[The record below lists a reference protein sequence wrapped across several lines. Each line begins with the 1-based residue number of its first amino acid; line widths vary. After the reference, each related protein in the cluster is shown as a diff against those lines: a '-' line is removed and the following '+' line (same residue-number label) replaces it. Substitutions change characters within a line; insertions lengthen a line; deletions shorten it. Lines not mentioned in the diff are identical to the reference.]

1 MIDVMEILTFVG
13 GLMVSI
19 IGYFLKRTMD
29 ELKEV
34 KQVTFKNQTKI
45 EVMETRF
52 ANIDEKMDDLKEV
65 IKELTQEIK
74 ALNIRIK
81 N

>member
-1 MIDVMEILTFVG
+1 MIDLLEVLTFVG

-29 ELKEV
+29 ELKDV
-34 KQVTFKNQTKI
+34 KQITYKNQTKI

-52 ANIDEKMDDLKEV
+52 SNIDEKMDDLKDAV
-65 IKELTQEIK
+65 KELTQEIK
-74 ALNIRIK
+74 QLNLRTK

>member
-34 KQVTFKNQTKI
+34 KQITYKNQTRI

-52 ANIDEKMDDLKEV
+52 TNIDEKMDDLKDAV
-65 IKELTQEIK
+65 KELTQEIK

>member
-13 GLMVSI
+13 GMMVSI

-81 N
+81 S

>member
-1 MIDVMEILTFVG
+1 MIDLLEVLTFVG

-29 ELKEV
+29 ELKDV
-34 KQVTFKNQTKI
+34 KQITYKNEIRI

-52 ANIDEKMDDLKEV
+52 ANIDEKMEDLKDAV
-65 IKELTQEIK
+65 KELTQEIK
-74 ALNIRIK
+74 QLNLRTK

>member
-1 MIDVMEILTFVG
+1 MIDLLEILTFVG

-29 ELKEV
+29 ELKDV
-34 KQVTFKNQTKI
+34 KQITYKNQTKI

-52 ANIDEKMDDLKEV
+52 SNIDEKMDDLKEAV
-65 IKELTQEIK
+65 KELTQEIK
-74 ALNIRIK
+74 QLNLRTK

>member
-81 N
+81 S